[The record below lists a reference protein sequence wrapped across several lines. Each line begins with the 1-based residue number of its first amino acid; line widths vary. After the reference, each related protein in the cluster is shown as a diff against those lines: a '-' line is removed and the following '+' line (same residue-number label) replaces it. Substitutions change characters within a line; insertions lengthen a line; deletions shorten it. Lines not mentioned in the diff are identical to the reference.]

1 MKINQVEQIVGI
13 TKKNIRFYEEQ
24 GLLHPARNPVNGYRE
39 YSDADTETLFRIKLL
54 RKLSVPIE
62 EIRNLQ
68 ENRLSLSNC
77 MKRHLIYLEHEQQNL
92 FITKEICEKLGRQ
105 EECLDTLDV
114 SAYLSE
120 MELLEK
126 GGTRFM
132 DIEREDCR
140 RKKTGSLLAA
150 FAMIALMLATVALLV
165 WAELSD
171 PLPFGLWLIIAL
183 FPFAVIV
190 GVLLALGERF
200 KEIEGGEEHEAAK
213 Y

>member
-105 EECLDTLDV
+105 EECLHTLDV
-114 SAYLSE
+114 SGRGRGPQYPVRLVLGHA
-120 MELLEK
+120 
-126 GGTRFM
+126 GR
-132 DIEREDCR
+132 C
-140 RKKTGSLLAA
+140 GSSCLRNR
-150 FAMIALMLATVALLV
+150 
-165 WAELSD
+165 
-171 PLPFGLWLIIAL
+171 G
-183 FPFAVIV
+183 
-190 GVLLALGERF
+190 
-200 KEIEGGEEHEAAK
+200 
-213 Y
+213 